1 MKRIL
6 RALYHF
12 TKLSLIPL
20 CLVLIFVYAMLQ
32 GGFVSW
38 FLFYSIIP
46 IGLYSLLL
54 PFYALR
60 NAEVKRITNQ
70 DEYVAGEPFLSTI
83 TIKRSFPFPL
93 KSEAKAVLGR

>member
-12 TKLSLIPL
+12 TKLSLFPL
-20 CLVLIFVYAMLQ
+20 CLVLTFVYAMLQ

-38 FLFYSIIP
+38 FLFYSAIP

-70 DEYVAGEPFLSTI
+70 AEYVAGELFLSTI
-83 TIKRSFPFPL
+83 TIKEIFLFPYFI
-93 KSEAKAVLGR
+93 

>member
-1 MKRIL
+1 
-6 RALYHF
+6 
-12 TKLSLIPL
+12 
-20 CLVLIFVYAMLQ
+20 MLQ

-38 FLFYSIIP
+38 FLFYSMIP

-60 NAEVKRITNQ
+60 DAEVKRITNQ

-83 TIKRSFPFPL
+83 TIKENLLFLALFNYR
-93 KSEAKAVLGR
+93 R